1 MANNFMQGMQMSMQM
16 ARDIRSANLA
26 QADRA
31 EQKEYR
37 DMRMQALKSQMRR
50 GESADKR
57 ADKELELRTNADNR
71 AKELH
76 KERMDA
82 AKRAANPMVSNY
94 DNKRG
99 LLERHDETVNAVVT
113 RHAARF
119 GWLNKAIVAAEKL
132 KLPSLPNLLAMRKRE
147 NAKHDQFLFGLE
159 QSFMSASNRP
169 SQGTVSVAPYVDQT
183 GRQHYGVK
191 LDGADMETAEAFYKK
206 MSGMVSK
213 QPPTGHLRGMFDLPS
228 GTPDAKQPAASGA
241 AQQLTDPNI
250 DKFLQ

>member
-1 MANNFMQGMQMSMQM
+1 MGMGL
-16 ARDIRSANLA
+16 ARDVRSANMA
-26 QADRA
+26 AADRK

-37 DMRMQALKSQMRR
+37 DMRTKALKKQMRR
-50 GESADKR
+50 GKKADDR
-57 ADKELELRTNADNR
+57 ADKELDLKTNADNR
-71 AKELH
+71 AKALH

-82 AKRAANPMVSNY
+82 MKRAANPMVNDY

-113 RHAARF
+113 RHTARM
-119 GWLNKAIVAAEKL
+119 GNLNKAVIAAEKL
-132 KLPSLPNLLAMRKRE
+132 KLPSLPNLLAMQKRE
-147 NAKHDQFLFGLE
+147 NEKHNQFLFGLE

-169 SQGTVSVAPYVDQT
+169 FQGTVSVAPYVDGYGQ
-183 GRQHYGVK
+183 QHYGVK
-191 LDGADMETAEAFYKK
+191 LDGASMEEAKAFHKE

-213 QPPTGHLRGMFDLPS
+213 RPPMGGGLPVFGKPT

>member
-1 MANNFMQGMQMSMQM
+1 MADFSTGLQMGMGL
-16 ARDIRSANLA
+16 ARDVRSANMA
-26 QADRA
+26 AADRK

-37 DMRMQALKSQMRR
+37 DMRTKALKKQMRR
-50 GESADKR
+50 GKKADDR
-57 ADKELELRTNADNR
+57 ADKELDLKTNADNR
-71 AKELH
+71 AKALH

-82 AKRAANPMVSNY
+82 MKRAANPMVNDY

-113 RHAARF
+113 RHTARM
-119 GWLNKAIVAAEKL
+119 GNLNKAVIAAQEL
-132 KLPSLPNLLAMRKRE
+132 KLPSLPNLLAMQKRE
-147 NAKHDQFLFGLE
+147 NEKHNQFLFGLE

-169 SQGTVSVAPYVDQT
+169 FQGTVSVAPYVDGYGQ
-183 GRQHYGVK
+183 QHYGVK
-191 LDGADMETAEAFYKK
+191 LDGASMEEAKAFHKE

-213 QPPTGHLRGMFDLPS
+213 RPPMGGGLPVFGKPT

>member
-1 MANNFMQGMQMSMQM
+1 MGMGL
-16 ARDIRSANLA
+16 ARDVRSANMA
-26 QADRA
+26 AADRKD
-31 EQKEYR
+31 QKEYR
-37 DMRMQALKSQMRR
+37 DMRTKALKKQMRR
-50 GESADKR
+50 GKKADDR
-57 ADKELELRTNADNR
+57 ADKELDLKTNADTR
-71 AKELH
+71 AKALH

-99 LLERHDETVNAVVT
+99 LLERHDETVTAVVT

-147 NAKHDQFLFGLE
+147 NEKHNQFLFGLE

-213 QPPTGHLRGMFDLPS
+213 QPPMGGILPFGPQS

>member
-1 MANNFMQGMQMSMQM
+1 MANFSTGLQMGMGL
-16 ARDIRSANLA
+16 ARDVRSANMA
-26 QADRA
+26 AADRK

-37 DMRMQALKSQMRR
+37 DMRTKALKKQMRR
-50 GESADKR
+50 GKKADDR
-57 ADKELELRTNADNR
+57 ADKELDLKTNADNR
-71 AKELH
+71 AKALH

-82 AKRAANPMVSNY
+82 MKRAANPMVNDY

-113 RHAARF
+113 RHTARM
-119 GWLNKAIVAAEKL
+119 GNLNKAVIAAEKL
-132 KLPSLPNLLAMRKRE
+132 KLPSLPNLLAMQKRE
-147 NAKHDQFLFGLE
+147 NEKHNQFLFGLE

-169 SQGTVSVAPYVDQT
+169 FQGTVSVAPYVDGYGQ
-183 GRQHYGVK
+183 QHYGVK
-191 LDGADMETAEAFYKK
+191 LDGASMEEAKAFHKE

-213 QPPTGHLRGMFDLPS
+213 RPPMGGGLPVFGKPT

>member
-1 MANNFMQGMQMSMQM
+1 MADFSSGLQMGMGL
-16 ARDIRSANLA
+16 ARDVRSANMA
-26 QADRA
+26 AADRK

-37 DMRMQALKSQMRR
+37 DMRTKALKKQMRR
-50 GESADKR
+50 GKKADDR
-57 ADKELELRTNADNR
+57 ADRELDLKTNADNR
-71 AKELH
+71 ANALH

-99 LLERHDETVNAVVT
+99 LLERHDETVTAVNT

-119 GWLNKAIVAAEKL
+119 GWLNKAVVAAEKL
-132 KLPSLPNLLAMRKRE
+132 KLPSLPNLLAMQKRE

-169 SQGTVSVAPYVDQT
+169 FQGTVSVAPYVDQL

-191 LDGADMETAEAFYKK
+191 LDGASMEEAKAFHKE

-213 QPPTGHLRGMFDLPS
+213 QPPMGGILPFGPQS